1 MDVFI
6 ARQPIFD
13 SKQRV
18 VAYEILYRNSLENYY
33 PLEVE
38 RDNATSSVLINT
50 FQTFGITNLTSSKP
64 AFINFTENFIN
75 NEMALLF
82 SKDSLV
88 IEILETI
95 IPSKDIIEKC
105 KILKKKGYT
114 LVLDDFVYKPGYESL
129 MEIADIIKID
139 FVNTNTIEIIK
150 IARMLK
156 GSNIKLLAEKVE
168 TLERFK
174 FAKRLGFTM
183 FQGYFFSKPEIL
195 SSKTLSPLEVNC
207 LLLMSKVNESDLD
220 FDELADII
228 SRDLSLAYYLLKLV
242 NSAAFSFRRKISS
255 VKDAIVVLGEKEIR
269 KWGILVALNGM
280 GAGKPDEIVRLSLI
294 RAKFNELIS
303 INTRYSNR
311 SDDLLLT
318 GLFSL
323 LDVVFNRPL
332 LEILNEINAN
342 NEIKEAL
349 LNSTGEL
356 SNIYNIVLSYEKGEW
371 DSMISQANSINIDYK
386 LITESYLES
395 LTWYDMLTTETIA

>member
-18 VAYEILYRNSLENYY
+18 LAYEILYRNSLENYY

-207 LLLMSKVNESDLD
+207 LLLMSKVNESELD